1 MIDLGSRIPFHR
13 PRDLAASIGVEP
25 ISLGL
30 EGPGPYSL
38 GEAKLERTTRIEL
51 AYASLATTLITLTA
65 SAYLVG
71 HKGIEPA
78 HYRFAGGSITSLP
91 SRDTV
96 G

>member
-51 AYASLATTLITLTA
+51 AYPSLATTAVTLTTTA
-65 SAYLVG
+65 FFWSAAKESNLKSPNYQFG
-71 HKGIEPA
+71 A
-78 HYRFAGGSITSLP
+78 LP
-91 SRDTV
+91 LS
-96 G
+96 